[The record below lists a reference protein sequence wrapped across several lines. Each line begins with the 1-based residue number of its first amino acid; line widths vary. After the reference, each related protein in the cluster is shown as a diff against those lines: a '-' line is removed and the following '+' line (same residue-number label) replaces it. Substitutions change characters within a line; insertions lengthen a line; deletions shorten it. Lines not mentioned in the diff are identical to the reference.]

1 MVHEARFVRFG
12 TGKAHLGV
20 ASHALQVLIET
31 FGFACW
37 HFPPDISAVSG
48 KIRFHTLKVATTNQ
62 SLPIREQTSS
72 GGWRKCRTAPLGF
85 FPLVARFEE
94 KDANLIAI
102 DPGEL
107 TAPVRVSH
115 SRKQQKKFLEG
126 KTFDRA
132 VDGQS
137 SAGLRYILH
146 SAGPPPSTVDG
157 HHVGGKS
164 PLKYDTLCLPE
175 FHLNQTSS

>member
-1 MVHEARFVRFG
+1 MHEARFVRFG

-72 GGWRKCRTAPLGF
+72 GGWRKCRTAALGF
-85 FPLVARFEE
+85 FLLVARFEE

-107 TAPVRVSH
+107 AAPVCFSH
-115 SRKQQKKFLEG
+115 SRKQ
-126 KTFDRA
+126 
-132 VDGQS
+132 
-137 SAGLRYILH
+137 
-146 SAGPPPSTVDG
+146 
-157 HHVGGKS
+157 
-164 PLKYDTLCLPE
+164 
-175 FHLNQTSS
+175 

>member
-1 MVHEARFVRFG
+1 
-12 TGKAHLGV
+12 V
-20 ASHALQVLIET
+20 AGNA
-31 FGFACW
+31 
-37 HFPPDISAVSG
+37 
-48 KIRFHTLKVATTNQ
+48 
-62 SLPIREQTSS
+62 SS
-72 GGWRKCRTAPLGF
+72 VF
-85 FPLVARFEE
+85 FPIVARFEE

-107 TAPVRVSH
+107 EAPVRVSH
-115 SRKQQKKFLEG
+115 RRKQQEQFLEG

-146 SAGPPPSTVDG
+146 GAGPPPSTVDG

-164 PLKYDTLCLPE
+164 PLEYDTLCLPQ
-175 FHLNQTSS
+175 FHLNQTVKLKNEVIEWKTRRVCGGFSIRNTLAGSWGISAMPRT